1 MKTKTIILRQFK
13 ECSKELQETILNNY
27 RDINVEDVNIYEN
40 NDTHMQNLADKG
52 FLNPTVYYDLS
63 CCQGNGAC
71 FVCSEFELNLLLE
84 DLEIKHKTWLINII
98 KNYCEIELKTNH
110 LANFYTHE
118 NTVNF
123 NIITYFQKD
132 YKNIEKAIETIEK
145 HIEKIRLEA
154 CKELYKN
161 LTNDYDFLR
170 SDEQVKETLIANEY
184 HFNKYGKIEEA

>member
-63 CCQGNGAC
+63 CRQGNGAC

-84 DLEIKHKTWLINII
+84 NLEIKHKTWLINII
-98 KNYCEIELKTNH
+98 KNYCEIELKRNN
-110 LANFYTHE
+110 LATFYTHE

-184 HFNKYGKIEEA
+184 YFNKYGKIEEA